1 MNAFVSILAIA
12 AAILMIAGWWKLR
25 ADQKKGK
32 KSKGIYL
39 LIAPATVL
47 MVLYIVLAIGQRNQ
61 PIVQETPDERSC
73 IITGDLTGIDFRN
86 PVIEV
91 LDYWHRDS
99 VLARA
104 NVENGKFTVVVKDA
118 TAPTHVYL
126 YCSNSE
132 HNVQVRDFLLEP
144 GEIHLTGDVNKDED
158 MGRPVSGLPLNDR
171 WVKLKT
177 DLSNATDSAAKMNVF
192 ETFLQDKPEEA
203 LILMALEEHINEIA
217 PDRAMEV
224 FDNIQ
229 GPLRNAEYAQ
239 LSFREYIQ
247 EMIRRNS
254 ILAKGAKFTDVAGQT
269 PEGDL
274 VHLSDFVG
282 KGTPVLVDYW
292 GSWCA
297 PCIEGLPELAATA
310 KKYAGRLKVV
320 GVNVR
325 EGLRGKKLQD
335 FLQKHG
341 VGWDIIVDVNG
352 QTSDYIRAVPQA
364 VLLDGDGHIIVRA
377 HPQEILPKLDEYLSS
392 R

>member
-1 MNAFVSILAIA
+1 M
-12 AAILMIAGWWKLR
+12 R
-25 ADQKKGK
+25 
-32 KSKGIYL
+32 
-39 LIAPATVL
+39 
-47 MVLYIVLAIGQRNQ
+47 LY
-61 PIVQETPDERSC
+61 
-73 IITGDLTGIDFRN
+73 
-86 PVIEV
+86 
-91 LDYWHRDS
+91 
-99 VLARA
+99 
-104 NVENGKFTVVVKDA
+104 
-118 TAPTHVYL
+118 
-126 YCSNSE
+126 
-132 HNVQVRDFLLEP
+132 
-144 GEIHLTGDVNKDED
+144 LTGDVNKDED

-203 LILMALEEHINEIA
+203 LILMALEKHINEIA

-239 LSFREYIQ
+239 LSFREMIQ
-247 EMIRRNS
+247 EMIKRNS

-274 VHLSDFVG
+274 VHLSDLVG

-352 QTSDYIRAVPQA
+352 QTSDYVRAVPHA
-364 VLLDGDGHIIVRA
+364 VLLDGDGHIIVCA
-377 HPQEILPKLDEYLSS
+377 HPKKILPKLDEYLSS

>member
-1 MNAFVSILAIA
+1 MNVFVSILAIA
-12 AAILMIAGWWKLR
+12 AAILMIAGWWKMR

-91 LDYWHRDS
+91 
-99 VLARA
+99 
-104 NVENGKFTVVVKDA
+104 
-118 TAPTHVYL
+118 APTHVYL

-177 DLSNATDSAAKMNVF
+177 NLSNAADSAAKMNVF

-297 PCIEGLPELAATA
+297 PCIEGLPELAAAA

-352 QTSDYIRAVPQA
+352 LTSDYVRAVPQA